1 MAEGL
6 EETETETKEER
17 AERKRVNKV
26 YIRSKKVGKLL
37 KPMTDDESTVTSEI
51 QNKEEE
57 AGNET

>member
-37 KPMTDDESTVTSEI
+37 KPMTDDESTVTSEV

-57 AGNET
+57 AENET